1 MPPDE
6 GEGDEGETEANGAG
20 ACLKELEA
28 DAEGD
33 HEPWK
38 RRCSR
43 QRIGQMVIFREGG
56 DGDSKVKYEM

>member
-38 RRCSR
+38 RRCR
-43 QRIGQMVIFREGG
+43 QRIGRMVIFRKGG
-56 DGDSKVKYEM
+56 VGELEIQRSKM

>member
-1 MPPDE
+1 MPPDK
-6 GEGDEGETEANGAG
+6 GEGDEGETEANSAG

-38 RRCSR
+38 RRCRKNIDISR
-43 QRIGQMVIFREGG
+43 RW
-56 DGDSKVKYEM
+56 S

>member
-6 GEGDEGETEANGAG
+6 GEGDEGETEANSAG

-38 RRCSR
+38 RRFGRMGILHEVGVARCG
-43 QRIGQMVIFREGG
+43 IEIVVFGG
-56 DGDSKVKYEM
+56 